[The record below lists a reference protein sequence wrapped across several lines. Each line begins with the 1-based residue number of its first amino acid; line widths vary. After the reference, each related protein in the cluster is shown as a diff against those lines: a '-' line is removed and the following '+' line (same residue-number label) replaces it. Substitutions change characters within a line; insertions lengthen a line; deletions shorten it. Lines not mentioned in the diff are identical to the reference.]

1 MPQRV
6 LVQAGHQR
14 PLQPGH
20 EGQTGAPGEAELVT
34 RIQRR
39 LVRLLDQDGNFR
51 GVPMP
56 GRIDDSVAVDAAL
69 FLHADG
75 ASNPSARGFSVG
87 FPNVAVNRRLAEL
100 IAEEIARI
108 PGAPPR
114 RPDNN
119 TRDMERYYGFSHVAT
134 PGPEV
139 IVEHGFVTNPDER
152 VWLTD
157 HVDDIARAE
166 LNALRRFFGL
176 APAPPPTPP
185 AARVG
190 PRHLAD
196 VDSQKVLAGSPLL
209 GAARAP
215 ARRVTRHLLALEHG
229 DYLDE
234 DVRRIVALYYRTART
249 VGLDPLVVIAQMY
262 LETGHLTSFWSQ
274 RPRRNMAGIGVT
286 GEPDVGLSFPTLPA
300 AIRAHVGRLLAYAIP
315 AGAESLDQRRLIEE
329 ALAARP
335 LPAALRGA
343 APTLKGLAGTWAA
356 DTGYARKIARVANAI
371 RNDV

>member
-39 LVRLLDQDGNFR
+39 LLRLLDQDGNFR

-56 GRIDDSVAVDAAL
+56 GRIDDGVAVDAAI

-75 ASNPSARGFSVG
+75 AANPSARGFSVG
-87 FPNVAVNRRLAEL
+87 FPNFEVNRKLAML

-119 TRDMERYYGFSHVAT
+119 TVDMAQYYGFSHVET

-139 IVEHGFVTNPDER
+139 LVEHGFMTNPDER
-152 VWLTD
+152 VWMND
-157 HVDDIARAE
+157 HVEEIARAE

-176 APAPPPTPP
+176 GPVEGTTNGGAVARRHI
-185 AARVG
+185 AA
-190 PRHLAD
+190 
-196 VDSQKVLAGSPLL
+196 VDSQKVMVGSPLL

-229 DYLDE
+229 EYVDD
-234 DVRRIVALYYRTART
+234 DIRRVVALYYKTART
-249 VGLDPLVVIAQMY
+249 VGLDPLVVVAQMV

-286 GEPDVGLSFPTLPA
+286 GEPGVGLSFPTLPLA
-300 AIRAHVGRLLAYAIP
+300 VRAHVGRLLAYAIP
-315 AGAESLDQRRLIEE
+315 AGAESFGQRRLINE
-329 ALAARP
+329 ALAVRP
-335 LPAALRGA
+335 LPSSLRGA

-356 DTGYARKIARVANAI
+356 DLDYAKKIAGVANRI
-371 RNDV
+371 RRDE

>member
-20 EGQTGAPGEAELVT
+20 EGQTGAPGEADLVA

-39 LVRLLDQDGNFR
+39 LVQLLNQDGNFS
-51 GVPMP
+51 GIPMP
-56 GRIDDSVAVDAAL
+56 GRINDGVAVDAAL

-75 ASNPSARGFSVG
+75 AANPTASGFSVG
-87 FPNVAVNRRLAEL
+87 FPNFDVNRKLAQL
-100 IAEEIARI
+100 IAEEIAAI
-108 PGAPPR
+108 PGAPRR

-119 TRDMERYYGFSHVAT
+119 TVDMAQYYGFSHVAT

-139 IVEHGFVTNPDER
+139 LVEHGFVTNPDER
-152 VWLTD
+152 VWLND
-157 HVDDIARAE
+157 HVDDIAHAE

-176 APAPPPTPP
+176 EPS
-185 AARVG
+185 RDLQG
-190 PRHLAD
+190 GGG
-196 VDSQKVLAGSPLL
+196 SQKVRVGSPLL
-209 GAARAP
+209 AASRAP
-215 ARRVTRHLLALEHG
+215 AQRVTRHLLSLEHG
-229 DYLDE
+229 DYAEE
-234 DVRRIVALYYRTART
+234 DVRRVCQLYYRTARS

-286 GEPDVGLSFPTLPA
+286 GEPGVGLSFPTLPLA
-300 AIRAHVGRLLAYAIP
+300 VRAHVGRLLAYAIP
-315 AGAESLDQRRLIEE
+315 AGAESLGQRRLINE
-329 ALAARP
+329 ALAVRP
-335 LPAALRGA
+335 LPASLRGA

-356 DTGYARKIARVANAI
+356 DPDYARKIAGVANRI
-371 RNDV
+371 RRDE

>member
-20 EGQTGAPGEAELVT
+20 EGQTGAPGEAELVA

-39 LVRLLDQDGNFR
+39 LLRLLNQDGNFR

-56 GRIDDSVAVDAAL
+56 GRIDDGVAVDAAL

-75 ASNPSARGFSVG
+75 AANPSARGFSVG
-87 FPNVAVNRRLAEL
+87 FPNFSVNRKLATL

-119 TRDMERYYGFSHVAT
+119 TVDMAQYYGFSHVET

-139 IVEHGFVTNPDER
+139 LVEHGFMTNPDER
-152 VWLTD
+152 VWMND
-157 HVDDIARAE
+157 HVEEIARAE

-176 APAPPPTPP
+176 GPVEGTTNGGAVARRHI
-185 AARVG
+185 AA
-190 PRHLAD
+190 
-196 VDSQKVLAGSPLL
+196 VDSQKVMVGSPLL

-229 DYLDE
+229 EYADD
-234 DVRRIVALYYRTART
+234 DVRRVVALYYKTART
-249 VGLDPLVVIAQMY
+249 VGLDPLVVIAQMF

-274 RPRRNMAGIGVT
+274 RAAWGRTVRR
-286 GEPDVGLSFPTLPA
+286 P
-300 AIRAHVGRLLAYAIP
+300 
-315 AGAESLDQRRLIEE
+315 
-329 ALAARP
+329 ARP
-335 LPAALRGA
+335 
-343 APTLKGLAGTWAA
+343 
-356 DTGYARKIARVANAI
+356 
-371 RNDV
+371 